1 MRKTKKNL
9 FFNNTKSSKS
19 KSRKPIIK
27 RWSRLGRLQ
36 KFFVP
41 VLAILIFATAGAAYL
56 ASTRAAADPL
66 SCTGYPEKRVFLET
80 QTWWTP
86 TPGTTGKNDFGH
98 LHLGT
103 CFPYKQALTGTV
115 DFDVRLMMHDNP
127 GKAFLFR
134 VGTEDVVLGQ
144 QDFDMTCSVATCEKW
159 LRVSLD
165 TTKASHDGR
174 NEFRFS
180 VKLNEPDGNVM
191 FESSGW
197 QAYLKNGKA
206 SSDYRSSDVTIAR
219 GWYTGALYTN
229 AEITSDI
236 PLTPVSGIW
245 SPAVKLTAGA
255 GGIPVTHWSW
265 HVDPSFH
272 AVPANPGTITAEGSG
287 ELRSTIKIDTTKLTN
302 GTHRLVLISSAD
314 CMNGNCGDVSLDGQR
329 NSGVLSIPFTV
340 LNGTSSTDTTA
351 PTVTLTAPANG
362 ATVGDTVNVSAS
374 ASDNV
379 GVSKVDFYAGN
390 TLIGSDTSGPYSIPW
405 STGQYANG
413 TYTLIAKAYDMAL
426 NQTTSN
432 TVNVNVQNTTSG
444 GGGGATT
451 TNTFNPVADAHV
463 NEGSRTSNYGRNTGL
478 RIRNT
483 SSSDYRTY
491 LQFNVS
497 GLSAAPRGAKLRL
510 YVTDDSPSGGNIYL
524 VANNW
529 TEEAITW
536 SNAPLLS
543 GSSLSSVLGVKT
555 GSWAEFDLKNSI
567 TGNGTFSY
575 VIESASSNSAVFSS
589 KEGTYKPQLV
599 VTP

>member
-1 MRKTKKNL
+1 MKKTSRSKNTRGRKSNKFL
-9 FFNNTKSSKS
+9 FHRPLIN
-19 KSRKPIIK
+19 
-27 RWSRLGRLQ
+27 RWSRFGRLQ

-41 VLAILIFATAGAAYL
+41 ALAILIFATAGAAYL
-56 ASTRAAADPL
+56 ATTKAAVDPL

-80 QTWWTP
+80 QSWWTP
-86 TPGTTGKNDFGH
+86 TPGTTDKNNFGH

-103 CFPYKQALTGTV
+103 CFPYKQTVTGTIE
-115 DFDVRLMMHDNP
+115 FDIRLLMHDNP
-127 GKAFLFR
+127 GNAFLFR

-144 QDFDMTCSVATCEKW
+144 QDFSMTCSVATCEKW
-159 LRVSLD
+159 LHVSLD

-197 QAYLKNGKA
+197 QAYLKNGKS

-236 PLTPVSGIW
+236 PLTPVSGVW
-245 SPAVKLTAGA
+245 SPTVKLTAGA

-272 AVPANPGTITAEGSG
+272 AVPANLGTITAEGSG
-287 ELRSTIKIDTTKLTN
+287 ELRSTIKIDTTRLTN

-314 CMNGNCGDVSLDGQR
+314 CISGNCGDASLDGQR

-340 LNGTSSTDTTA
+340 SNGTTATDTTA
-351 PTVTLTAPANG
+351 PTVSITAPANG
-362 ATVGDTVNVSAS
+362 AIVGGTVNVSAN

-379 GVSKVDFYAGN
+379 GVGKVDFYAGN
-390 TLIGSDTSGPYSIPW
+390 TLIGSDASSPYTIPW
-405 STGQYANG
+405 STSQYANG
-413 TYTLIAKAYDMAL
+413 TYTLLAKAYDLVL
-426 NQTTSN
+426 NQTTSAA
-432 TVNVNVQNTTSG
+432 VSVNVQNATSPPVV
-444 GGGGATT
+444 TT

-463 NEGSRTSNYGRNTGL
+463 NEGSKTSNYGRNIGL

-483 SSSDYRTY
+483 SSSDYRSY
-491 LQFNVS
+491 LQFSVS
-497 GLSAAPRGAKLRL
+497 GLGAAPKGAKLRL

-543 GSSLSSVLGVKT
+543 GSSLSSVQAVKA
-555 GSWAEFDLKNSI
+555 GNWVEFDLKNSI

-575 VIESASSNSAVFSS
+575 AIESSSTNSAVFSS
-589 KEGTYKPQLV
+589 KEGSYKPQLV